1 MKLAFYGKQLAK
13 MAMQKEYMPRLYRKN
28 VKQNPQIQKGLIL
41 FADSHTDPGTI
52 PFSMRKLFAVL
63 SSDSRYTVKSCIA
76 NFDKM
81 SYSSML
87 SWINQFMALYAK
99 AEYVFICNNFL
110 PVSACE
116 KRPETTVVQLWHSGG
131 LMKKAGYDTADDIP
145 KYYRGDVYKNY
156 DLVTVSAPCC
166 VPIFEQ
172 YMRQPTGVV
181 VPTGINRSDYYF
193 QENWNQRNREGFFAS
208 YPEAKGKK
216 VILWAPTFRGNAAT
230 PTLYGMEAIRN
241 VMKKTSDKYHWIIKL
256 HPHLEGKGMY
266 SNCDIPSEKLFAVA
280 DLLITDYSSTLFD
293 YLAYQKP
300 FVLFA
305 PDLIEFQKARGFYVP
320 YDSFPTTVA
329 QKETELETAIEQEL
343 TQRNPAELRA
353 CYDYHMTNCNG
364 HATYHILKQ
373 LNLL

>member
-13 MAMQKEYMPRLYRKN
+13 MAMQNQYMPRLYQRN

-63 SSDSRYTVKSCIA
+63 SNDSRYTVKACIA

-81 SYSSML
+81 GYGAML
-87 SWINQFMALYAK
+87 RWINSFMALYAK

-116 KRPETTVVQLWHSGG
+116 KRPETTVIQLWHSGG

-145 KYYRGDVYKNY
+145 KYYKGDVYKNY

-166 VPIFEQ
+166 VPVFHQ
-172 YMRQPTGVV
+172 YMRQPEGVV
-181 VPTGINRSDYYF
+181 VPTGISRSDYYF
-193 QENWNQRNREGFFAS
+193 QNRWNEKNQEAFFAAH
-208 YPEAKGKK
+208 PEAKGKK
-216 VILWAPTFRGNAAT
+216 VILWAPTFRGNAAS
-230 PTLYGMEAIRN
+230 PTLYGMDAIRR
-241 VMKKTSDKYHWIIKL
+241 VMEQTGDRYHWVIKL
-256 HPHLEGKGMY
+256 HPHLEGKGMN
-266 SNCDIPSEKLFAVA
+266 SNCSIPCEELFAA
-280 DLLITDYSSTLFD
+280 ANLLITDYSSTLFD
-293 YLAYQKP
+293 YLAYKKP

-305 PDLIEFQKARGFYVP
+305 PDLEEFQKTRGFYVP

-329 QKETELETAIEQEL
+329 QNEAELEAAIANEL
-343 TQRNPAELRA
+343 QNRNPSDLAA
-353 CYDYHMTNCNG
+353 CYDYHMTNCKG
-364 HATYHILKQ
+364 RATYNILKQ